1 MEGARHDPQPP
12 SNVYY
17 MHTELPEFERAQ
29 NTYGTS
35 GLHIGNLYGP
45 RPELIRSQAQGSG
58 FDFVHPAHP
67 VHSRTLGESQ
77 CPWSD
82 ATVPATFTLD
92 ELNAYPY
99 ESGSDL
105 GISHANLRQRRL
117 SLEHVHPE
125 TFPESDPLGDQ
136 APLMPLQAGV
146 MAAFPERLDFGN
158 VFPPLRL
165 ADLTTTASHG
175 IVSDLDEDFAPL
187 SGIDNRSWAA
197 LGSDHNPTGFRSTLD
212 PHMALRA
219 EPGSEAS
226 VPEVRESSRAS
237 DLGKDSRQLQFVT
250 YGDREPPRKRTAT
263 VVDLTSNK
271 VCLLIKLG
279 ERPTYPQFSLSKK
292 RSDTTNLAES
302 KPLSVL

>member
-1 MEGARHDPQPP
+1 
-12 SNVYY
+12 
-17 MHTELPEFERAQ
+17 
-29 NTYGTS
+29 
-35 GLHIGNLYGP
+35 
-45 RPELIRSQAQGSG
+45 
-58 FDFVHPAHP
+58 
-67 VHSRTLGESQ
+67 
-77 CPWSD
+77 
-82 ATVPATFTLD
+82 
-92 ELNAYPY
+92 
-99 ESGSDL
+99 
-105 GISHANLRQRRL
+105 
-117 SLEHVHPE
+117 
-125 TFPESDPLGDQ
+125 
-136 APLMPLQAGV
+136 

-158 VFPPLRL
+158 VSPPLRL

-175 IVSDLDEDFAPL
+175 IVSDLDEEFAPL